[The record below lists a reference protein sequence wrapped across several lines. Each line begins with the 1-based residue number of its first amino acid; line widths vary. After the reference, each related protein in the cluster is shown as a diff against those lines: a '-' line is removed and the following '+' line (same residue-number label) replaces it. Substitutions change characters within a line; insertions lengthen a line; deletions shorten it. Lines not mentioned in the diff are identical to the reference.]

1 MTTYDFAAGIAL
13 GVLLV
18 AGMAYAVAR
27 WGGPG
32 KDWTRPYL
40 VDLARRRYDR
50 HVRWVQESDVPER
63 ADYIRRRDAGN
74 AIRKQLLALW
84 LSPMKS
90 RSSKPKA
97 GIARLLAERNR
108 REKAVLRRRDKENAK

>member
-1 MTTYDFAAGIAL
+1 MTTYGFAAGIAL

-18 AGMAYAVAR
+18 AGMTYAVAR

-50 HVRWVQESDVPER
+50 HVRWVQESDLPQR
-63 ADYIRRRDAGN
+63 ADYIRRRHAGN
-74 AIRKQLLALW
+74 ANRKQLPALC
-84 LSPMKS
+84 LTPMKS
-90 RSSKPKA
+90 RSSKPKT
-97 GIARLLAERNR
+97 GVARLLAEPNR
-108 REKAVLRRRDKENAK
+108 REKAI